1 MDAIAGRNAANA
13 NESAPDTTY
22 CKPCSEDGKKF
33 PPEAF
38 CPVCNEFMCSSCA
51 RVHTNMTL
59 TKNHTL
65 QENSRMSP
73 SFCAGSADEYFTGT
87 CQLHGKEFLKY
98 YCLHHEQFLCGDCL
112 AVNEV
117 HRSCKVE
124 KISQLDKRYNDG
136 AEYNSL
142 KTGLGVMLSDSENYL
157 SFIRAT
163 LKSVDEERSIH
174 INELRTFR
182 NEINQYLDKREK
194 ELLEEIDQKVRQ
206 SKTLLN
212 ELKTKVTNMKAA
224 TERLK
229 SKLQAKEANSIQLL
243 IVGKRAIKELAGLQT
258 ALEDVNRRRA
268 VPRYIFQRDTAI
280 EQLLA
285 SRTAIGRL
293 EEEESNSTLGQQ
305 QRQQEAEQQKQKHTH
320 ALSQTALF
328 QSSADLSQATFS
340 SQPDIQVK
348 TSADIRDCWLTSLV
362 LFSKN
367 RILLADRLNETVKLL
382 DTKTNMVVQEVKL
395 PGQPWDLCL
404 LPGDMAAVTLPW
416 LGMVQ
421 FVSTKRKCSLLDIVK
436 VGVNCYGID
445 SCDDN
450 LIVSFISPGK
460 VVLMDMHGKMK
471 KSVNIDSGGNMFQY
485 PTYLT
490 VTREGQTAAIYIS
503 DLVSSTITK
512 LSIAL
517 KVVQTFKD
525 PVLSY
530 SQGISPVGNNQLLLC
545 GKVSDNILLLDT
557 STGNMTQML
566 GKEEGIESP
575 YSVAYCP
582 QQKRVF
588 VTCSPSNRPEME
600 NFVKVFDLV

>member
-416 LGMVQ
+416 LG
-421 FVSTKRKCSLLDIVK
+421 
-436 VGVNCYGID
+436 
-445 SCDDN
+445 
-450 LIVSFISPGK
+450 K